1 MQCLGPFVAQYF
13 KWLSAD
19 PNTIF
24 QFFVFQDRIFVVKVG
39 SAFNQL
45 PQVFSHGL
53 IKGPLGLKDFA
64 SENPLT
70 IEEARDLVRE
80 TAEPETLS
88 LESKVKSREIKISEI
103 ESIENKKTGVFSRG
117 LHVKLGSGD
126 KLFYRFLEPEQ
137 MQVADFLISEILG
150 SRFKSK

>member
-1 MQCLGPFVAQYF
+1 MQCLGSFVAQYF

-24 QFFVFQDRIFVVKVG
+24 QFFVFQDRIFVVKIG

-53 IKGPLGLKDFA
+53 IKGPLGLEDFA
-64 SENPLT
+64 SENPPT

-80 TAEPETLS
+80 TTEPKTLS
-88 LESKVKSREIKISEI
+88 LESKVKSMEIKISEI
-103 ESIENKKTGVFSRG
+103 GLLTRICGFKKV
-117 LHVKLGSGD
+117 
-126 KLFYRFLEPEQ
+126 LET
-137 MQVADFLISEILG
+137 
-150 SRFKSK
+150 